1 MCPEG
6 TLRKS
11 FAYYYISPLA
21 SKSNNN
27 KIGNNGS
34 GYREKA
40 TFVKKPTD
48 PDIPQLKKLYEIR
61 PKRRIEKEDM
71 EEIWPEWTPELF

>member
-1 MCPEG
+1 MLVKSHIKFNRAVIFQTNEISWHGVPDKIMCPEG

-11 FAYYYISPLA
+11 FAYYYISPLT

-40 TFVKKPTD
+40 TFVKKTF
-48 PDIPQLKKLYEIR
+48 R
-61 PKRRIEKEDM
+61 
-71 EEIWPEWTPELF
+71 